1 MKYVTDALLAVGMS
15 LCVLTPAVADG
26 LRETVLRDAILA
38 NGFLPSEETHIEQPQ
53 DLVQVGKLLF
63 ESRLLSFNNDTAC
76 ASCHID
82 RFGSADGI
90 VNAIG
95 TEGEGVGF
103 DRVLN
108 GGDIVPRNALPF
120 WGRGGIDFN
129 TFFWDGKVDASSG
142 NLVSQFGNRN
152 PSIDPLVVA
161 VHLPPA
167 EIGEMVI
174 DRRETEAMQTEDV
187 DTANE
192 LYETLTARIRDDD
205 VLGPNLAAARKV
217 GQGEIE
223 FLDIAEAI
231 ASFIRFNYRI
241 GQTRLHDFAFDEGE
255 LTDQERDGGLLFYGS
270 GGCATCHGGPYFS
283 DLDFHVVPF
292 PQAGFGRNGFGVD
305 YGRFNVTLLEADRY
319 AMRTPPLLNVTK
331 TAPYGHSGSIPD
343 LKAAI
348 RAHIDP
354 LYSIDPSHMT
364 LNDRNEFY
372 GRLRLWAVS
381 PLNGVVMSDQEI
393 GDLAAFLGTVSYES
407 EMRVAIVD

>member
-1 MKYVTDALLAVGMS
+1 MSAAMS
-15 LCVLTPAVADG
+15 LCCLTPAGADG
-26 LRETVLRDAILA
+26 LRDTVLRDAILA
-38 NGFLPSEETHIEQPQ
+38 SGFLPAEETHIEQPQ
-53 DLVQVGKLLF
+53 DLVEVGKLLF

-95 TEGEGVGF
+95 TEGEGVGSE
-103 DRVLN
+103 RVLN

-120 WGRGGIDFN
+120 WGRGGIGFD

-142 NLVSQFGNRN
+142 YVISQFGDRN
-152 PSIDPLVVA
+152 PSTDPLVVA

-174 DRRETEAMQTEDV
+174 DRSETEAMQTEDV
-187 DTANE
+187 ETANK
-192 LYETLTARIRDDD
+192 LYDILTARVRDDD
-205 VLGPNLAAARKV
+205 VLGPNLAAARQV
-217 GQGEIE
+217 EQGDIQ

-241 GQTRLHDFAFDEGE
+241 GQTRLHDFVFEEAK
-255 LTDQERDGGLLFYGS
+255 LSDQERDGGLLFYGS
-270 GGCATCHGGPYFS
+270 GGCVTCHRGPYFS

-305 YGRFNVTLLEADRY
+305 YGRFNVNLLEADRY
-319 AMRTPPLLNVTK
+319 AMRTPPLLNVAK

-343 LKAAI
+343 LKDVI

-354 LYSIDPSHMT
+354 LYAIDPSKMT

-381 PLNGVVMSDQEI
+381 PLNGVVMSEEDVR
-393 GDLAAFLGTVSYES
+393 DLAAFLETISYDS
-407 EMRVAIVD
+407 EMSVAIVD